1 MQAQQFAG
9 KVLIVTGAGGGI
21 GRATA
26 ALMAS
31 RGAAVVCGDIDE
43 GSAVETAR
51 GIEDQGGRALAVP
64 VDVSSEAGNAAL
76 VEAAERGFGRVDVA
90 FLNAGILRRGTVMTT
105 PASVFDEV
113 IAVNLRGVFL
123 GMRAVVPA
131 LRRAGGGAIVVTA
144 SSVALRADADLACYS
159 ASKHALIGLVQAAAG
174 EMAPWNIRVNAI
186 CPGAV
191 ATAMAGTDTGPGSA
205 LAMVHPIGRI
215 GTPEDIAELV
225 AFLAG
230 SGAAFITG
238 AAYPVDGGLTALS
251 VPRFRADTR

>member
-1 MQAQQFAG
+1 MQQRDFND
-9 KVLIVTGAGGGI
+9 KVVLVTGAGGGI
-21 GRATA
+21 GRAASLLFA
-26 ALMAS
+26 A

-43 GSAVETAR
+43 AAASETAR
-51 GIEDQGGRALAVP
+51 QIEATGARALAAG
-64 VDVSSEAGNAAL
+64 VDVALEDSNAAL
-76 VEAAERGFGRVDVA
+76 VEAAERAFGRLDVA
-90 FLNAGILRRGTVMTT
+90 FLNAGILRRGTVMDT
-105 PASVFDEV
+105 PAAVFDEV

-159 ASKHALIGLVQAAAG
+159 ASKHGLIGLVQAAAG

-191 ATAMAGTDTGPGSA
+191 ATPMAGTDTAPGSK
-205 LAMVHPIGRI
+205 LAMIHPIGRI
-215 GTPEDIAELV
+215 GTPAEIAELV

-230 SGAAFITG
+230 PGAGFITG

-251 VPRFRADTR
+251 VPRFRAQ